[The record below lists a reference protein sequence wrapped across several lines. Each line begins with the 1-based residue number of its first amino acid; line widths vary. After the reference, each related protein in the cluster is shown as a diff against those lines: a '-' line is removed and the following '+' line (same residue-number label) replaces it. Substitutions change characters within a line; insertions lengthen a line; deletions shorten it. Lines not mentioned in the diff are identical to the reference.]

1 MRKEVIVLFWLIS
14 IFHFGL
20 AQTATNDFYNVNAA
34 NGNGVRFWGSENYK
48 IHMGNLAEYHYG
60 PVTDYSIKMNMDVTA
75 GRGWTWGIAGSTPI
89 AAIGTQGNMQIAGT
103 FQSGSTIR
111 FNDKAYFGNWALGA
125 TGLWPTSPGLSYT
138 GGDETFGISSSS
150 GQISL
155 QIDGG
160 FRQQE
165 AGKVNYF
172 MDKVGIGTSSPSYP
186 LHLVSQTA
194 DNGLRIG
201 VSGLPTEIAL
211 QVAAGN
217 YGYLS
222 LGGNTSLRGN
232 GHEST
237 FDGNVGIGTPTPAYK
252 LDVNGTINA
261 SSILING
268 TPFAGGGSQWATSG
282 SNIYY
287 NTSGNVG
294 IGNTSPQSK
303 LDLTV
308 SNLAGVN
315 ISGNSSTYVGSDI
328 NISRTSTGTGV
339 GQAPALQFND
349 NATLSR
355 GLIQSSSGG
364 IQFFYN
370 SNNGGWYERMRIDG
384 SGNVGIGNTNPDAKL
399 TVSGQV
405 HAQEVKVTVNAPGPD
420 YVFEKDYAL
429 PSLDQIK
436 VYIEEN
442 KHLPE
447 VPSAKEMEKN
457 GVQLGEMNMLLLKK
471 IEELTLY
478 AIEMNK
484 MMNRINRENEEL
496 KSRIK
501 KLEGK

>member
-1 MRKEVIVLFWLIS
+1 MRKEVILLFWLIS
-14 IFHFGL
+14 IFRFGWG
-20 AQTATNDFYNVNAA
+20 QTATNDFYNVNAA
-34 NGNGVRFWGSENYK
+34 NGNGVRFWGSDSYK

-89 AAIGTQGNMQIAGT
+89 AAIGTQGNMQIAGN

-201 VSGLPTEIAL
+201 ASGLSTEISL

-268 TPFAGGGSQWATSG
+268 APFAGGGSQWATSG

-287 NTSGNVG
+287 NAAAGNVG
-294 IGNTSPQSK
+294 IGTTAPDGLQVNKSLSSETSQGTSNIRMGVLNGTPRVI
-303 LDLTV
+303 LDAQGASPFQIDNNAGQLRIFNPGTV
-308 SNLAGVN
+308 RMV
-315 ISGNSSTYVGSDI
+315 I
-328 NISRTSTGTGV
+328 N
-339 GQAPALQFND
+339 AN
-349 NATLSR
+349 
-355 GLIQSSSGG
+355 
-364 IQFFYN
+364 
-370 SNNGGWYERMRIDG
+370 
-384 SGNVGIGNTNPDAKL
+384 GNVGIGTTIPDATL
-399 TVSGQV
+399 TVNGQI
-405 HAQEVKVTVNAPGPD
+405 HSTEVKVTTTVPAPD
-420 YVFEKDYAL
+420 YVFEKDYTL
-429 PSLDQIK
+429 PSLDQVK
-436 VYIEEN
+436 TYIEEN

-478 AIEMNK
+478 VIELKKENDSQK
-484 MMNRINRENEEL
+484 TENRNMQKQIDEL
-496 KSRIK
+496 KSQLR
-501 KLEGK
+501 